1 MTLIE
6 NDSPKVQYTGPFI
19 KGQLL
24 PLTFPYI
31 ATEDVKMIIDDK
43 PAIFNVDYEII
54 TEPTDEHPVAYPNSA
69 YIKSDLPNAKQIT
82 LYRVTPLD
90 QQSPF
95 PQQSK
100 FRSERVEKAL
110 DKLTMQQ
117 QEQEE
122 QLSRCIIAPIT
133 LETFN
138 GQLPAPAA
146 GQALKWNTEGTEL
159 ENYDIIGAQE
169 AFEQQIKDDFALFE
183 DEIDNKFVDYKNTV
197 DSSIQGFKNDVNQI
211 IDENQA
217 ELLEIANSSAS
228 IASQAMSV
236 AQSTIDT
243 ANTAR
248 QIAEAAEAK
257 SDSAVTVA
265 GSANKNATNAV
276 STAEGAVTIATN
288 ASAKSDSAV
297 ATANTAQKQAQQAV
311 TTANTA
317 VETANNTQH
326 RVDVFEEDINTV
338 LDAADKILELDE
350 SVQTAVNAA
359 ELANQAA
366 ESATKAAEEAVNS
379 LESKADLEDIKNG
392 TLTIQNNGTTIAT
405 FSANQDSNVTANLLI
420 PDTAAWGKITGTLS
434 NQTDLQNALNTKAN
448 TSNVIPKTIGTQG
461 IPATSTAPTALN
473 LVGRQACGNG
483 DIAGGN
489 LIALHKNTL
498 FRCYERGSTIT
509 CNYDDKV
516 TNLGKTMCDGSFNG
530 HYTQINPSTSFTSKP
545 FVWEVTS
552 PTQYEV
558 SDVCRLHIYS
568 HRLSD
573 ALNVTAFKIEAY
585 IHDTL
590 TNSKKWITAYEY
602 SGASKNIAQTG
613 FGLYKT
619 GYSTNP
625 YYAIFGIRL
634 TISGSPDTIFR
645 MSQVQIVASRGTE
658 TLADSLQCVSNAG
671 GKIWGNLEVTGTLKS
686 SNTYTKTEVDG
697 ITDTKV
703 NVDDMVEMEMV
714 EFNPGLTLQMFDT
727 VTKDHILTYE
737 ESKGLALQGT
747 YVYKNPVAGSRYG
760 YPDFYAEVVE
770 EYNQAKSNKVYL
782 PWTQPKA
789 TGEVTAIDGGDMV
802 ITASSIH
809 KDYYPYRAMDGMIIG
824 TANNNGWGVDSTS
837 AVQWWQVKFPYKIR
851 ITGLTGYQKYDSTPS
866 NVNTIGRFYTS
877 SDKTTPIGNEYNN
890 TTSTNN
896 NPVSVTGIPTEGIIT
911 DTIYF
916 EKTGGANYGGFG
928 ELQIEAT
935 LATYVCKHTNGHLFY
950 DITNK
955 DSIDAFF
962 NTKGT
967 AWFYGI
973 DTINERIFLP
983 RDNYFAITGIAPVV
997 GNGIALGLTNGTQYG
1012 GTVSSTVYESYGLA
1026 QKVTYGTAIGVPYD
1040 ATTGGGFSTTEVV
1053 MGVTEDELNSGIEA
1067 HLKPNENKY
1076 LYICVG
1082 NTELQSSIIDVADI
1096 TTTENDTTPLFTG
1109 MYFDFTPNNASWLK
1123 AGQQSNSGG
1132 IYKTCYNELVN
1143 VLKGETKYGS
1153 LKVVDSSKMVSGT
1166 DYSLYWKVNQTN
1178 QTFIAPTAYGLVS
1191 DLQGNRRVLVDKKE
1205 PTDADATW
1213 YNLYSDGWLEQGG
1226 YNNGLSSLHTITLL
1240 KPFVNTDY
1248 TIFTGRYI
1256 LTTADDGAAISYQ
1269 ARNITTTSFEIR
1281 QTYSIA
1287 SGNGL
1292 GTGNSY
1298 AYKWE
1303 AKGYAEIPTVSDY
1316 TENVNLYFKV
1326 ANAVQNLEL
1335 LDVGEVMEAVANVAD
1350 IATTTSNSLL
1360 QLENNITTK
1369 IIPDYS
1375 AGISAATNFVA
1386 PVDGV
1391 LHVLMTSGSTTT
1403 ISING
1408 VKVGQ
1413 GSSTGNDGET
1423 VGVSVSIMGKGDV
1436 LTLGGRSPSSCKFYP
1451 FKGAN

>member
-54 TEPTDEHPVAYPNSA
+54 TEPNDEHPVAYPNSA

-110 DKLTMQQ
+110 DKLTMHQ

-146 GQALKWNTEGTEL
+146 DQALKWNTEGTEL

-197 DSSIQGFKNDVNQI
+197 DSSIQGFKNDVNQT

-671 GKIWGNLEVTGTLKS
+671 GKIWGNLEVTGNLKA
-686 SNTYTKTEVDG
+686 SNSYTKTEVDN

-703 NVDDMVEMEMV
+703 DLDDMVELDMV
-714 EFNPGLTLQMFDT
+714 EVNLGNRFEMFDT
-727 VTKDHILTYE
+727 KLADHVLTYE
-737 ESKGLALQGT
+737 ESKGWALQGT
-747 YVYKNPVAGSRYG
+747 YAYKNPVAGSRYG
-760 YPDFYAEVVE
+760 YPDFYAKCLE
-770 EYNQAKSNKVYL
+770 EYQNATIEKFDKYLSSNISLVGSLTDKQGVLSGFSTSNYATLPKVF
-782 PWTQPKA
+782 PSMANWECCSRVKFSAVNATQYFFNTGASAFYGFLLGLNSNGVFSIHNSSNGSSWNIGADIKGTLVA
-789 TGEVTAIDGGDMV
+789 RADTYYYIKFGFNGSEYYFEYSLTGEKDSFIRDITITSTVLTKQPTTVANIGNSWNSN
-802 ITASSIH
+802 TASNMTL
-809 KDYYPYRAMDGMIIG
+809 D
-824 TANNNGWGVDSTS
+824 
-837 AVQWWQVKFPYKIR
+837 
-851 ITGLTGYQKYDSTPS
+851 L
-866 NVNTIGRFYTS
+866 
-877 SDKTTPIGNEYNN
+877 NN
-890 TTSTNN
+890 TYININ
-896 NPVSVTGIPTEGIIT
+896 
-911 DTIYF
+911 
-916 EKTGGANYGGFG
+916 G
-928 ELQIEAT
+928 ERWWSGTQRLEFDYLKNA
-935 LATYVCKHTNGHLFY
+935 NGHSFY

-955 DSIDAFF
+955 DSIDEHF
-962 NTKGT
+962 NRYGT
-967 AWFYGI
+967 AWLYGV
-973 DTINERIFLP
+973 DTANERIFLP
-983 RDNYFAITGIAPVV
+983 RNSFFDQATGDISEV
-997 GNGIALGLTNGTQYG
+997 GQSGMEGRGT
-1012 GTVSSTVYESYGLA
+1012 
-1026 QKVTYGTAIGVPYD
+1026 GTASDSSQTGFTFD
-1040 ATTGGGFSTTEVV
+1040 ASRSNPIYG
-1053 MGVTEDELNSGIEA
+1053 NSDTVQ
-1067 HLKPNENKY
+1067 PNAVKKL

-1153 LKVVDSSKMVSGT
+1153 LKVVDESKMVSGT

-1178 QTFIAPTAYGLVS
+1178 QTFTPPTAYGLVA
-1191 DLQGNRRVLVDKKE
+1191 DLQGNKRVLVDRRI
-1205 PTDADATW
+1205 PTDEDPTW

-1226 YNNGLSSLHTITLL
+1226 KVPNSSTGSTITLL
-1240 KPFVNTDY
+1240 KPFTNANYSISGALLEGSYSNTY
-1248 TIFTGRYI
+1248 EHFN
-1256 LTTADDGAAISYQ
+1256 ISS
-1269 ARNITTTSFEIR
+1269 ITNTSFFFR
-1281 QTYSIA
+1281 AFDNYGLLWQA
-1287 SGNGL
+1287 S
-1292 GTGNSY
+1292 
-1298 AYKWE
+1298 
-1303 AKGYAEIPTVSDY
+1303 GYAEIPSVDDY

-1335 LDVGEVMEAVANVAD
+1335 LDVGEVMEAVGNISDTV
-1350 IATTTSNSLL
+1350 TTTLSQFESSITSLVL
-1360 QLENNITTK
+1360 
-1369 IIPDYS
+1369 PDYT
-1375 AGISAATNFVA
+1375 AGISVTWTDLNNYIA
-1386 PVDGV
+1386 PADGV
-1391 LHVLMTSGSTTT
+1391 IMFEMYPQSNRSALLIAVNGVQLPVN
-1403 ISING
+1403 ING
-1408 VKVGQ
+1408 P
-1413 GSSTGNDGET
+1413 SNDADT
-1423 VGVSVSIMGKGDV
+1423 NCALFFVGKGDV
-1436 LTLGGRSPSSCKFYP
+1436 VTKGNTGTPRAFTGAFYP
-1451 FKGAN
+1451 LKGAK